1 MSDHYPRARQLR
13 LACRNRRTRGL
24 LRTRQLRCARLAV
37 VATMLVTTCVLVG
50 CGRGPFVALRSG
62 QCLPDGAGVEGR
74 RAQAPRTVDCSKP
87 HRYEVFA
94 VVPLT
99 PPTDEWPGEETVSVN
114 AEALCVDSIEAATG
128 LDPADTPDDVALL
141 HIDPTESSWRDGDRD
156 VECLFRWDH
165 PTTQI
170 LVGP

>member
-1 MSDHYPRARQLR
+1 MRHHHPH
-13 LACRNRRTRGL
+13 
-24 LRTRQLRCARLAV
+24 TRQLPEARHILRRDGVPFSRGLRNRWLTV
-37 VATMLVTTCVLVG
+37 VAAVLVITCGSVG
-50 CGRGPFVALRSG
+50 CGRGPFVALRPG
-62 QCLPDGAGVEGR
+62 QCLPIGAGVEGQ

-87 HRYEVFA
+87 HLYQVYA
-94 VVPLT
+94 IVPLE
-99 PPTDEWPGEETVSVN
+99 PPSDDWPGEETVSVN